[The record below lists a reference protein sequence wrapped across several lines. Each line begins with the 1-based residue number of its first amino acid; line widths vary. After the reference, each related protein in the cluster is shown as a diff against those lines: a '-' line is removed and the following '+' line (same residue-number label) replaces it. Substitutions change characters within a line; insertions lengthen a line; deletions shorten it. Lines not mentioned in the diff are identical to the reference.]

1 MQLVTDDDMSGIIP
15 KLPKID
21 ESEHSPL
28 VVQLLELIQYQ
39 SEQIQTLRDEIAI
52 LKGNK
57 PKPKIKPSGM
67 ETGEDT
73 EKKQKIQPSAKKQM
87 SLPFMKKKL

>member
-1 MQLVTDDDMSGIIP
+1 MSKKTV

-21 ESEHSPL
+21 ESELTPL
-28 VVQLLELIQYQ
+28 VIQLLEIVQQQ

-67 ETGEDT
+67 ETGNSGNKPNNKPRNTTQRKKTADLDLH
-73 EKKQKIQPSAKKQM
+73 EKK
-87 SLPFMKKKL
+87 